1 MKPLKLFFTPIL
13 LVLFFSSVS
22 IADIRLV
29 GDDQEPGVAVI
40 GSRLTLNTQ
49 YSGLFILSKNS
60 HINDI
65 SASIRG
71 TGSLLVSIY
80 SNSELTNLPS
90 NLIYNTVV
98 DITSSTFN
106 GLTNFQIAP
115 IQLEKGMYW
124 IVMEPVTAMEDSII
138 YYNSAFE
145 ALTKYSYNFN
155 YAGWLPTEHQIFSLV
170 INGHPT
176 GRLTKK

>member
-1 MKPLKLFFTPIL
+1 MKPLKLFFTPVL
-13 LVLFFSSVS
+13 FVLFFSSVS

-29 GDDQEPGVAVI
+29 GADKEPGEPAVI
-40 GSRLTLNTQ
+40 GSHLYLNTQ
-49 YSGLFILSKNS
+49 FSGQFTLNKNS

-90 NLIYNTVV
+90 NLIYNAVV
-98 DITSSTFN
+98 NITTTTFN
-106 GLTNFQIAP
+106 GLSNFQIAP
-115 IQLEKGMYW
+115 IQLEEGTYW
-124 IVMEPVTAMEDSII
+124 IVMEPILITEDFSVF
-138 YYNSAFE
+138 YNSSFE
-145 ALTKYSYNFN
+145 PLLKYSYNFN
-155 YAGWLPTEHQIFSLV
+155 YAGWEATEHQLFSLV

-176 GRLTKK
+176 GRLSK